1 MVNYLVWRSYFI
13 GVMKISRQVKS
24 GIIATVDHESKDE
37 TVKLCTSSQIITKEA
52 LSSFSLFPTYFLFR
66 NDIKFPF
73 SVFVFFFS
81 FMKLKTSL
89 RHLFLQ
95 EAYMYVFAFVIFKL
109 QQVRS

>member
-24 GIIATVDHESKDE
+24 GIIPTVDHESKDE
-37 TVKLCTSSQIITKEA
+37 TVKLRTSSQIITKEA

-66 NDIKFPF
+66 NDIKFPLNG
-73 SVFVFFFS
+73 VFFFFS

>member
-73 SVFVFFFS
+73 SVFFFS

-95 EAYMYVFAFVIFKL
+95 EAYMYVFAFVIFKF